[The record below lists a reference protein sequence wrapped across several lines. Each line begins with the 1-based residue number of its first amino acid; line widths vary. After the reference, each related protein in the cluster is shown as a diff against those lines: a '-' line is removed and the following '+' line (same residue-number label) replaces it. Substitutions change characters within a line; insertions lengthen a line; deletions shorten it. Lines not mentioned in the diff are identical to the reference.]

1 MINGRF
7 ISCLRF
13 IFDNM
18 RVISLFTLIVAL
30 LAGCA
35 VKNSQSSARASERTS
50 VAPLHYQYPG
60 QKSFT
65 VMTWNV
71 EHFVDLYDNPY
82 ISNRREDNPRSSM
95 QPRIG
100 IFLEALKKAD
110 ADIVV
115 LQEFESAAYLR
126 KLINE
131 HLPEMGYQFFA
142 DAPSQNWYMNVVLM
156 SKLPL
161 GVLSTYGNVT
171 TPVENYT
178 DSLGRTETQNHL
190 NTRMWSVEVFPS
202 GEYDFILTGLHL
214 KAGRGERN
222 AGMRTGQ
229 IRFLKSQFER
239 YLSENSEK
247 NILVV
252 GDLNATP
259 ESAEIKL
266 LKRKDSKSKNSFTD
280 PLAET
285 DYTHPADN
293 ADKRID
299 YMLPNH
305 NMVKELE
312 EVEVKYFFSAE
323 KMRKISDH
331 LPVLSKFSN
340 SDQ

>member
-1 MINGRF
+1 METKRD
-7 ISCLRF
+7 SYKP
-13 IFDNM
+13 
-18 RVISLFTLIVAL
+18 L
-30 LAGCA
+30 LYEYL
-35 VKNSQSSARASERTS
+35 NQR
-50 VAPLHYQYPG
+50 
-60 QKSFT
+60 SFT

-71 EHFVDLYDNPY
+71 EHFVDPYDNPY

-100 IFLEALKKAD
+100 IFLEALKNAD
-110 ADIVV
+110 ADVVV

-126 KLINE
+126 KLVNDN
-131 HLPEMGYQFFA
+131 LPEMGYQFFA

-156 SKLPL
+156 SKFPL

-190 NTRMWSVEVFPS
+190 NTRMWSVEVFPT
-202 GEYDFILTGLHL
+202 EKYDFILTGLHL

-222 AGMRTGQ
+222 AGMRAGQ

-259 ESAEIKL
+259 ESSEIQL
-266 LKRKDSKSKNSFTD
+266 LKRRDGKSKNSFTD
-280 PLAET
+280 PLAKT

-293 ADKRID
+293 AERRID

-305 NMVKELE
+305 NMIKELE
-312 EVEVKYFFSAE
+312 EVTVQYFFSAE

-331 LPVLSKFSN
+331 LPVLSKFKSA
-340 SDQ
+340 DQ